1 MKNIRQTW
9 QSGRLAA
16 VCCQNKHHQVFWSH
30 LASANP
36 QILLQS
42 GARWHIMT
50 DLRCRTI
57 LPASI
62 SALSRKDRIW
72 RKFSCSQ
79 LAVDI
84 SRYRASCCAEQ
95 PPVSMER
102 SIARCRAWKKLLC
115 NVSCIGRKQ
124 DSIFKSGVWTYISCN
139 LWTVWSTNF
148 VFPQII
154 YWRVLRAD
162 TWPGASKVMY
172 LFLVLQSQRQVAEPH
187 SCSMD
192 KTRLLKNTF
201 CGWISISSCPVTV
214 LQSDFKF
221 KLQLHHHIIM
231 QIASLLSLSFQVHCQ
246 VDPNW
251 SNGWHR
257 ILDRSCHHGYFQVMC
272 SQEKLDLNLK
282 IQRQWANAAQSGW
295 IYSFCR
301 SFNVQAKTIEW
312 LATSIDQKLK
322 YNG

>member
-1 MKNIRQTW
+1 MAFVHSINSREFSLNQLIISFRLNQFTNSFTKTFIRKNASLDTLVISRIDFRHDHYKWKILGKPGKVDGW
-9 QSGRLAA
+9 QPSAA
-16 VCCQNKHHQVFWSH
+16 KISIIKCFDPTLPVQIPKSCCRAVQDDTSW
-30 LASANP
+30 
-36 QILLQS
+36 QIW
-42 GARWHIMT
+42 GAER
-50 DLRCRTI
+50 
-57 LPASI
+57 
-62 SALSRKDRIW
+62 
-72 RKFSCSQ
+72 FY
-79 LAVDI
+79 
-84 SRYRASCCAEQ
+84 RYRASCCAEQ

-257 ILDRSCHHGYFQVMC
+257 ILDRSCHLAYGCGNIV
-272 SQEKLDLNLK
+272 
-282 IQRQWANAAQSGW
+282 AQ
-295 IYSFCR
+295 YYT
-301 SFNVQAKTIEW
+301 A
-312 LATSIDQKLK
+312 LARP
-322 YNG
+322 